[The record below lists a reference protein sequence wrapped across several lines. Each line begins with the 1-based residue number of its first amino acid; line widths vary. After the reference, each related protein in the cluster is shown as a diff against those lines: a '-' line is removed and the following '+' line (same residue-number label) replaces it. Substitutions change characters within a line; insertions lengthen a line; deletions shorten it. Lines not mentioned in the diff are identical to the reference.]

1 MWLWHGPR
9 LYLMTN
15 SLLFHSALCGRC
27 RHWQPAWLSTE
38 TDNHVLTICWHEW
51 YLPPGKHTKPPWGTL
66 QQCQHP
72 GQLREPLQ
80 SDQHL
85 LPSRAWG
92 VLQICVDLCRFL
104 LFSSVFISLNFYRQ
118 WLKFVTLATGM
129 LFVSYKW
136 TVRTLIFMKINW
148 LQKIQLK
155 IKQKIQNRPFHRS
168 VC

>member
-27 RHWQPAWLSTE
+27 HHWQPARLSTE
-38 TDNHVLTICWHEW
+38 TDNHVLAICWQEW

-118 WLKFVTLATGM
+118 WLKFATMATGM
-129 LFVSYKW
+129 LFVSYKK
-136 TVRTLIFMKINW
+136 TVRTLIMAAKYSW
-148 LQKIQLK
+148 DELAPKDST
-155 IKQKIQNRPFHRS
+155 QNKTKDTK
-168 VC
+168 